1 MNLAKVLTLCP
12 VDQHLTEMELVSLPV
27 NVNLKEGHPR
37 VVVLQGK
44 YIFDTLNKFK
54 IINVSFS
61 FGVCCVFVINDSSS
75 TTISQ
80 NDTYIQNPGYP
91 SQYGETNT
99 LSYTINKCSDDI
111 CWLRL
116 DFETFNT
123 VAPTDTT
130 EGDVATPKSY
140 ACNDPMTITTTSGQ
154 SIPDLCGDLTGQH
167 SMNFIK
173 NH

>member
-1 MNLAKVLTLCP
+1 MNL
-12 VDQHLTEMELVSLPV
+12 
-27 NVNLKEGHPR
+27 
-37 VVVLQGK
+37 
-44 YIFDTLNKFK
+44 
-54 IINVSFS
+54 SFS
-61 FGVCCVFVINDSSS
+61 FGVCCVFVINDSST

-123 VAPTDTT
+123 VAPTDTIEET
-130 EGDVATPKSY
+130 TGPAAY

-154 SIPDLCGDLTGQH
+154 SIPELCGDLTGQH

-173 NH
+173 LYCNSFNFYNLFSLFGFGNWSI